1 MKITEVSKRLN
12 ISCDTLRYYE
22 KIGLIPTVTR
32 NENGIRD
39 YSDEDIKWA
48 EFVKCMRG
56 VGLSIESLKEY
67 LILFHEG
74 ESTIPTRKEILLSER
89 DKLGERIE
97 EMKSIYNRL
106 EQKIEVYESRL
117 LEKEKELRR

>member
-1 MKITEVSKRLN
+1 MKITEVSKLLN

-39 YSDEDIKWA
+39 YSDEDIKWV

-67 LILFHEG
+67 LRLFNEG

-89 DKLGERIE
+89 DKLGEKIE
-97 EMKSIYNRL
+97 EMQSIYNRL

-117 LEKEKELRR
+117 LEKERELRG